1 MATDLQSKTIAN
13 FLSNGFY
20 FTINGHWAIIVS
32 TKGNTFLKLLL
43 MYPVCVCMCV
53 CVLGAG
59 EEMGRPGTVT
69 FRKKLIYL
77 LKVPWEWIL
86 QWIS

>member
-13 FLSNGFY
+13 CLSNGFY

-43 MYPVCVCMCV
+43 MYPVCVCV
-53 CVLGAG
+53 YVLGAG
-59 EEMGRPGTVT
+59 EEYGEAWYCD
-69 FRKKLIYL
+69 I
-77 LKVPWEWIL
+77 
-86 QWIS
+86 